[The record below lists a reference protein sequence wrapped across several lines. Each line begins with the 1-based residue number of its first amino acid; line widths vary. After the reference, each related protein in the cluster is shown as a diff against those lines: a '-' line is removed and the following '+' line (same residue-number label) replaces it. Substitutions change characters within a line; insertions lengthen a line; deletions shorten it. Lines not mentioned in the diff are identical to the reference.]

1 MSGGGSKNSGSG
13 SSSTAVQIPGFLEPF
28 IRQGTSTAGAALE
41 GLASL
46 VGLGSYVPG
55 EPATPSLLA
64 SVRGPGGQPV
74 YVDPAQN
81 AFVDAQGNV
90 IAPFQDGVVPG
101 LVDGRDNPVEVRG
114 TDVVGVGSSGINEL
128 FSMPFGAGGGMGEG
142 GGPAA
147 LVAPFSD
154 AQLAGQQM
162 AIDRALSG
170 ELFGAAQGAASGIA
184 SNGVDTSA
192 IDNLLL
198 GNAIPG
204 VANDALG
211 ATAAGDFLYG
221 GEGFN
226 AAVDAAVRQAT
237 PGILS
242 AFGSAGAGAATGGLA
257 QEALGTAAIDAF
269 ARQYAQERS
278 NQLSAAN
285 TLGGFG
291 LAESSQALQQ
301 ALGQTNAQ
309 QASTNA
315 ALEASRL
322 LPGLATADID
332 LLNSIGSIQQGQEQN
347 TLDAPRNALLQL
359 LTAALGGTP
368 ISSLLGSNT
377 DSSTENRGLF
387 LGFGG

>member
-1 MSGGGSKNSGSG
+1 MSGGGSKNGGSG

-28 IRQGTSTAGAALE
+28 IRQGTNTAGAALE

-55 EPATPSLLA
+55 EPATPTLLA
-64 SVRGPGGQPV
+64 SVRGPNGQPV
-74 YVDPAQN
+74 YVDPGQN
-81 AFVDAQGNV
+81 AFTDAQGNV
-90 IAPFQDGVVPG
+90 IAPFQDGVVAG
-101 LVDGRDNPVEVRG
+101 LTDGRDNPVEVRG
-114 TDVVGVGSSGINEL
+114 SDVVGVGASGINEL
-128 FSMPFGAGGGMGEG
+128 FSMPFNTGGMGEG
-142 GGPAA
+142 GDPAA

-170 ELFGAAQGAASGIA
+170 DLFGPAQATAAGIA

-198 GNAIPG
+198 GGAIPG
-204 VANDALG
+204 VASEALTD
-211 ATAAGDFLYG
+211 TAAGDYLFG

-226 AAVDAAVRQAT
+226 AAVDAAVRRAT
-237 PGILS
+237 PGIVS
-242 AFGSAGAGAATGGLA
+242 TFGAAGAGGATSGLA

-269 ARQYAQERS
+269 ARQYAQERA
-278 NQLSAAN
+278 NQLGAAN

-315 ALEASRL
+315 ALSASRL
-322 LPGLATADID
+322 LPGLATADVD
-332 LLNSIGSIQQGQEQN
+332 LLNRIGSIQQGQAQN

-368 ISSLLGSNT
+368 IASLLGSNT
-377 DSSTENRGLF
+377 DTSKEDRGFF